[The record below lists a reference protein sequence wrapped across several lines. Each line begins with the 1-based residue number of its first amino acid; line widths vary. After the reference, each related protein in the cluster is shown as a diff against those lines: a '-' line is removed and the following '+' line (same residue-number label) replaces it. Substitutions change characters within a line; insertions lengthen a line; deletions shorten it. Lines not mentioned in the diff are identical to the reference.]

1 MVNPV
6 VALLGAR
13 QVGKSTIARE
23 LIREAPNAL
32 YLDLEKASDRQKV
45 ESDPE
50 LFFRA
55 NRDSLICL
63 DEIQL
68 LPELFRSIRSHVDEN
83 ERNGQFLILGSAS
96 RDLIHQS
103 SESLAG
109 RIAYLEITPFSYGE
123 LPGTISLE
131 DHWVRGGYPRSIL
144 QADAEESFEWRLNYI
159 KTFLERDIP
168 QLGFSIPA
176 KTLERFWTMLAH
188 THGQIINYSNLGK
201 ALGVSHHT
209 VKSYIDILEQTFV
222 VGTLKPYSTNLRK
235 RLIKSPKVY
244 IRDTGIL
251 HALLGLED
259 LNDLLG
265 HPVSGTSFESYVIE
279 NIRVR
284 FSRWN
289 LCFYRDSTGNEIDLI
304 LQRAGRT
311 IAVEI
316 KSSTAPKPEKGF
328 WNAHSFLSPDES
340 WIIGQVDSTYPGPA
354 GTTVTSLAGFL
365 ESFDNH

>member
-1 MVNPV
+1 
-6 VALLGAR
+6 
-13 QVGKSTIARE
+13 
-23 LIREAPNAL
+23 
-32 YLDLEKASDRQKV
+32 
-45 ESDPE
+45 
-50 LFFRA
+50 
-55 NRDSLICL
+55 
-63 DEIQL
+63 
-68 LPELFRSIRSHVDEN
+68 
-83 ERNGQFLILGSAS
+83 
-96 RDLIHQS
+96 
-103 SESLAG
+103 
-109 RIAYLEITPFSYGE
+109 
-123 LPGTISLE
+123 
-131 DHWVRGGYPRSIL
+131 
-144 QADAEESFEWRLNYI
+144 
-159 KTFLERDIP
+159 
-168 QLGFSIPA
+168 
-176 KTLERFWTMLAH
+176 MLAH

-222 VGTLKPYSTNLRK
+222 VGTLKPYSTNLGK

-284 FSRWN
+284 FPHWN
-289 LCFYRDSTGNEIDLI
+289 PCFYRDSTGNEIDLI
-304 LQRAGRT
+304 LQRAGRM

-328 WNAHSFLSPDES
+328 WNAHSFLAPDES

-354 GTTVTSLAGFL
+354 GTIVTSLVGFL
-365 ESFDNH
+365 ESFDNR